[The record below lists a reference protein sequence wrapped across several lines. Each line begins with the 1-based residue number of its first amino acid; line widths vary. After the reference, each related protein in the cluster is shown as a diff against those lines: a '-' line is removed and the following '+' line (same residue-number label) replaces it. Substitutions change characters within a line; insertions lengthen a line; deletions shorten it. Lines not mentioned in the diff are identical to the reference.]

1 MGFWGLGSGGRCGVV
16 RGVVLARWAV
26 VVGREKREC
35 GAGAVWVVAFVAV
48 VWLVGIAAVAVGGMR
63 AARQRGEVAADLAAL
78 AGAARVAEGEGVACR
93 RAGAAVVRHRA
104 RLSGCRVRGR
114 IVEVEVTS
122 AVRGPGGVGMLPVV
136 SRARA
141 GPVGPEGV
149 TWRPRSSLH

>member
-1 MGFWGLGSGGRCGVV
+1 ML

-26 VVGREKREC
+26 VAGCGRREC

-48 VWLVGIAAVAVGGMR
+48 VWLVGGAAIAVGGVR
-63 AARQRGEVAADLAAL
+63 VARQRVEVAADMAAL
-78 AGAARVAEGEGVACR
+78 AGAARVAEGEGAACR
-93 RAGAAVVRHRA
+93 RAGRVVADSRA

-114 IVEVEVTS
+114 IVEVEVTL
-122 AVRGPGGVGMLPVV
+122 AVRGPGGIGSLPVV

-149 TWRPRSSLH
+149 TWRPAVRCTECQ